1 MNESQER
8 REELLRMSRQKW
20 RKGSIPAVHPR
31 YQHVY
36 RGLYGEHSSEENG
49 GSSFFARMF
58 ISFLIFGMFVA
69 ADYTGE
75 KIWKYTPS
83 QIVSQIEYQPDIMTG
98 NWSEKIGKQF
108 YGGDGLVEKGVE
120 NTIRNIGELAKKGMR
135 ETDKTIIQIMTR

>member
-83 QIVSQIEYQPDIMTG
+83 QIVSQI
-98 NWSEKIGKQF
+98 

-120 NTIRNIGELAKKGMR
+120 NTIRNIGEFAKKGMR
-135 ETDKTIIQIMTR
+135 ETDKTIIQIITR

>member
-58 ISFLIFGMFVA
+58 ISFLWDVC
-69 ADYTGE
+69 
-75 KIWKYTPS
+75 
-83 QIVSQIEYQPDIMTG
+83 
-98 NWSEKIGKQF
+98 
-108 YGGDGLVEKGVE
+108 GGRLYRRE
-120 NTIRNIGELAKKGMR
+120 NLEIYAL
-135 ETDKTIIQIMTR
+135 TDRVTD

>member
-98 NWSEKIGKQF
+98 NWEEKIGKQF
-108 YGGDGLVEKGVE
+108 YGGDGLVE

-135 ETDKTIIQIMTR
+135 ETDKTIIQIITR